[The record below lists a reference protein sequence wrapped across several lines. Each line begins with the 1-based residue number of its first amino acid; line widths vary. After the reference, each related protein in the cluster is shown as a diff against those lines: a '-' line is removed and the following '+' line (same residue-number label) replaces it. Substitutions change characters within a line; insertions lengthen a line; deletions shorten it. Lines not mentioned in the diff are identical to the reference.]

1 MTNTPLN
8 QVSQCEVS
16 TNKNAKLEKK
26 LHELKEEQKVIHS
39 PFYHSFLSLMGYIVA
54 GVALWSLMHWQFG
67 LAFPGNVD
75 VPNDKLRF
83 KDIWNVAMYVV
94 PYCFWGMAAKNACIM
109 LITLL
114 NTCCIEFELYLV
126 KRKLA
131 K

>member
-1 MTNTPLN
+1 MTNNKLDNATHTDLF
-8 QVSQCEVS
+8 
-16 TNKNAKLEKK
+16 TNKNVKLQKK
-26 LHELKEEQKVIHS
+26 LHELKEEQKAIHS
-39 PFYHSFLSLMGYIVA
+39 PFYRSFLSLMGYIVA

-83 KDIWNVAMYVV
+83 KDIWNAAMYVV

-114 NTCCIEFELYLV
+114 NICCIEFELYLV

>member
-1 MTNTPLN
+1 MTKNNVDNATHR
-8 QVSQCEVS
+8 EAF
-16 TNKNAKLEKK
+16 TNKNAKLQKK
-26 LHELKEEQKVIHS
+26 LHELKEEQKVIHP
-39 PFYHSFLSLMGYIVA
+39 PFYRSFLSLMGYTVA

-83 KDIWNVAMYVV
+83 KDIWNASMYVV

-114 NTCCIEFELYLV
+114 NICCIDFELYLV

>member
-1 MTNTPLN
+1 MTNNNVDNATHR
-8 QVSQCEVS
+8 EVL
-16 TNKNAKLEKK
+16 TNKNAKLQKK
-26 LHELKEEQKVIHS
+26 LHELKEEQKAIHS
-39 PFYHSFLSLMGYIVA
+39 PFYRSFLSLMGYIVA
-54 GVALWSLMHWQFG
+54 GVALWLLMHWQFG

-94 PYCFWGMAAKNACIM
+94 PYCFWGVAAKNACIM

-114 NTCCIEFELYLV
+114 NICCIEFELYLV

>member
-8 QVSQCEVS
+8 QVSQSES
-16 TNKNAKLEKK
+16 QANESAKLQTK
-26 LHELKEEQKVIHS
+26 LHELKEEQKVIHP
-39 PFYHSFLSLMGYIVA
+39 PFYRSFLSVMGYIVA
-54 GVALWSLMHWQFG
+54 GGALWSLMHWQFG
-67 LAFPGNVD
+67 FAFPGNVD
-75 VPNDKLRF
+75 TPNDNLRV

-109 LITLL
+109 FITLL
-114 NTCCIEFELYLV
+114 NICYLEFELYLV

>member
-8 QVSQCEVS
+8 QVSQCEGS
-16 TNKNAKLEKK
+16 TNKNAKLQKK
-26 LHELKEEQKVIHS
+26 LHELKEEQKAIHS
-39 PFYHSFLSLMGYIVA
+39 PFYRSFLSLMGYIVA

-114 NTCCIEFELYLV
+114 NICCIEFELYLV